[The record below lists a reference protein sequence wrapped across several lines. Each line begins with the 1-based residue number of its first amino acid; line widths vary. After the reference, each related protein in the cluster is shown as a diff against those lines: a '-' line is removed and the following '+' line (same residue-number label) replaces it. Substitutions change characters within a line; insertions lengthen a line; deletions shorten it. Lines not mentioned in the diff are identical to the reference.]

1 MFMSNFLR
9 ICLVSTEL
17 FKKSKKMDVGRFFW
31 NSVLK
36 AKYYICNLCVIVAV
50 GC

>member
-17 FKKSKKMDVGRFFW
+17 FKKSKRWTLDVFW
-31 NSVLK
+31 NSVVK